1 MSKWRVRL
9 AVITVVMVSL
19 GAIVWSWTAATE
31 RNLAYTGYG
40 IISGPLLLEW
50 ALSPAVTT
58 PGQILTLNATLT
70 NRTKLT
76 HTPAV
81 TLRLP
86 SSLSLLPERGLPAG
100 VTVNMQ
106 TNELSWLPVVSANG
120 GVQSL
125 SLVLRVEAA
134 DILDP
139 EQAVTAVLSNE
150 GDERSGDALLW
161 IGIPPQIQDVLA
173 RSQVAVGQPV
183 QLTAELAGSGPISQ
197 HWDLGDGRRVTVNDP
212 VIVYPAAGIYTV
224 ILQATNP
231 LATVSRQANITI
243 VPHPAAQFT
252 VDDDNPGIGQP
263 ITFANQS
270 GGQPPL
276 TYAWDLGDGTTADV
290 LNPSH
295 QYSSPGIYQVRLTVQ
310 NSFGQSEAFWTVRV
324 GDIPIADMVIADSAA
339 AGQQV
344 VGQAFGDD
352 SVTSFRWDMGDGR
365 IYEGEQISHVYG
377 RQGDYYVALQAS
389 NEYGQQEIGRWIHI
403 GPGLLATYLPL
414 VARDEVAV
422 SQPLTIEQF
431 DDGSDLV
438 LEPVELSE
446 PFVLEPVELPA
457 NLLPA
462 EELFFYINWTR
473 EHFGLLP
480 LDNQVTLNTIA
491 QQHVDDMAFRSFTAH
506 IGSDGSSP
514 ADRFL
519 LYGYPNGYAGEATAW
534 GFANAH
540 EAVEFWI
547 NSPAHRRI
555 ILNRYATEVGVG
567 FIVDYSAPNIWYWSA
582 EFGNAFTAPP
592 TPQLR
597 LQLPLPHLPP
607 ADGEPAADSLISE
620 AVTYRWNW
628 PQPLTAEQQ
637 FVLYLH
643 GSTDSIVLTTTQQ
656 ASNGSLYSLDM
667 PAYPA
672 VTIAGL
678 YEWQIQLES
687 ANRSVIVASERR
699 PIQFAADPNLIPTA
713 TATLTPTLAPTPTPT
728 PTSTP
733 TPVPWPTATPPPPV
747 PTQPSLP
754 VATVIP
760 EP

>member
-1 MSKWRVRL
+1 
-9 AVITVVMVSL
+9 
-19 GAIVWSWTAATE
+19 
-31 RNLAYTGYG
+31 
-40 IISGPLLLEW
+40 
-50 ALSPAVTT
+50 
-58 PGQILTLNATLT
+58 
-70 NRTKLT
+70 
-76 HTPAV
+76 
-81 TLRLP
+81 
-86 SSLSLLPERGLPAG
+86 
-100 VTVNMQ
+100 
-106 TNELSWLPVVSANG
+106 
-120 GVQSL
+120 
-125 SLVLRVEAA
+125 
-134 DILDP
+134 
-139 EQAVTAVLSNE
+139 
-150 GDERSGDALLW
+150 
-161 IGIPPQIQDVLA
+161 
-173 RSQVAVGQPV
+173 
-183 QLTAELAGSGPISQ
+183 
-197 HWDLGDGRRVTVNDP
+197 
-212 VIVYPAAGIYTV
+212 
-224 ILQATNP
+224 
-231 LATVSRQANITI
+231 
-243 VPHPAAQFT
+243 
-252 VDDDNPGIGQP
+252 
-263 ITFANQS
+263 
-270 GGQPPL
+270 
-276 TYAWDLGDGTTADV
+276 
-290 LNPSH
+290 
-295 QYSSPGIYQVRLTVQ
+295 
-310 NSFGQSEAFWTVRV
+310 
-324 GDIPIADMVIADSAA
+324 
-339 AGQQV
+339 
-344 VGQAFGDD
+344 
-352 SVTSFRWDMGDGR
+352 
-365 IYEGEQISHVYG
+365 
-377 RQGDYYVALQAS
+377 
-389 NEYGQQEIGRWIHI
+389 
-403 GPGLLATYLPL
+403 
-414 VARDEVAV
+414 
-422 SQPLTIEQF
+422 
-431 DDGSDLV
+431 
-438 LEPVELSE
+438 
-446 PFVLEPVELPA
+446 VELPA

-597 LQLPLPHLPP
+597 LQLPLPYLPP

-628 PQPLTAEQQ
+628 PQPLTAEQE

-643 GSTDSIVLTTTQQ
+643 GSTGSIALTTTQQ
-656 ASNGSLYSLDM
+656 ASDGSLYSLDI

-687 ANRSVIVASERR
+687 ANRSVIVTSERW